1 MMSMRKKPCRWTA
14 ATWRSGECRK
24 GPMMCEWIRA
34 SAGLVCIILFI
45 AGCSRA
51 PDAMSMDDLPS
62 VPGLSLYEGAQEIV
76 LDSMTGALRAAIDTV
91 TWEAGYYWDP
101 DGQPWVALV
110 QAFGERIESE
120 GWQADMGRS
129 LAGLAVWTRA
139 AQRLV
144 LAEVPQPSGGRIV
157 AVVLTAP

>member
-1 MMSMRKKPCRWTA
+1 MMAMRKKPCRWIAGTR
-14 ATWRSGECRK
+14 RSGECRK
-24 GPMMCEWIRA
+24 RPMVRGWIRA
-34 SAGLVCIILFI
+34 SAGLACIVLFI

-51 PDAMSMDDLPS
+51 PGAASLDELPS
-62 VPGLSLYEGAQEIV
+62 IPGLSLYEGAQEIV

-91 TWEAGYYWDP
+91 TWEAVYYWDP

-120 GWQADMGRS
+120 GWQADTGRS

-144 LAEVPQPSGGRIV
+144 LAEVPQPSRGRIV